1 MTRATEA
8 VLRAMLVKPQEGMYG
23 LQICKQAGLASGTI
37 HPLLAKLEHEYRWLE
52 SYEEAGNPSEL
63 GRPRRRYYRLTE
75 DGAQQARY
83 ALAGAGAR
91 RSKVSWALRP
101 GAAGAK

>member
-1 MTRATEA
+1 MTRTTEA

-37 HPLLAKLEHEYRWLE
+37 HPLLARLEHEYRWLE
-52 SYEEAGNPSEL
+52 SYDEDGDPKL
-63 GRPRRRYYRLTE
+63 MGRPRRRYYRLTE
-75 DGAQQARY
+75 RGVQQARY
-83 ALAGAGAR
+83 ALASASAR
-91 RSKVSWALRP
+91 RSKAAWTLRP